1 MEAPPSLASELVSS
15 PGDSHVWEGFWRGSN
30 PCRAEQCS
38 VVILEC
44 NNFEKIIHIIIY
56 LSADTILSRNIS
68 MWKSAPPSRINL

>member
-44 NNFEKIIHIIIY
+44 NNFEK
-56 LSADTILSRNIS
+56 
-68 MWKSAPPSRINL
+68 